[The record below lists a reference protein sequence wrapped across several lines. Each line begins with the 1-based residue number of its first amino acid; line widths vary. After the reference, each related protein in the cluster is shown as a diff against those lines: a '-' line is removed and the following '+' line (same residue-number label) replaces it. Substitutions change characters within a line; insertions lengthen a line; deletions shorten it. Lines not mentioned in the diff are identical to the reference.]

1 LFIEDFCCYSVMVNF
16 DYFCPRYSTRFQ
28 KYQSFTNMKKILSAI
43 ICSLFFTLSAQAQ
56 IVINEIMYNPPE
68 SGTDTL
74 EYIELFNNS
83 NNPVDVSN
91 WTFTQG
97 VDFTFPANTIIPANG
112 YVVVSEN
119 AAYFQ
124 SKFGFLPYEWVG
136 ALTNSPGEDIELTNS
151 NGQVV
156 DYVDYL
162 NTTPWPTGA
171 AGQGAS
177 IVLCDPSSDNSNPAN
192 WQACPT
198 GTVVFINGIQVFA
211 NPGLASGCS
220 DDLQANDD
228 QFSVISGTT
237 GTFGVLANDLVPNP
251 ITSLNI
257 ITPASF
263 GVATVNPNFT
273 ITYTPGAGFCD
284 TDLLRYR
291 VCDGST
297 CDTATVNIDILCYT
311 FYDIEDVTGV
321 NNEGLA
327 DSVDVFVELQ
337 GTVYGGNLRP
347 QGLQFTLINDSNQG
361 IAVFQP
367 TGNFGYTV
375 TERDKVSI
383 RGRVI
388 QFNGLIQIDPDTIIK
403 LSGNNTLV
411 TPLNVPAPVESSES
425 SLIRIN
431 NCRLVDDAEWT
442 TGMGNGGFN
451 IRLVSDNNPQDT
463 ILVRIDN
470 DTETYNAP
478 LPNQPFNITGIGS
491 QFDTDAPFTSGYQL
505 LPRYNNDISTLV
517 SLKDANFSQEVNLA
531 PNPATDWLRVTST
544 VQFDAFRLYNAQG
557 QILQSWNNPELQEN
571 ISVYGLPSG
580 IYFLRFEKD
589 GGAWTT
595 RFVKGGR

>member
-1 LFIEDFCCYSVMVNF
+1 
-16 DYFCPRYSTRFQ
+16 
-28 KYQSFTNMKKILSAI
+28 MKKVLSALV
-43 ICSLFFTLSAQAQ
+43 CSLLFTLSAQAQ

-74 EYIELFNNS
+74 EYVELYNKS
-83 NNPVDVSN
+83 NTPVDVSN
-91 WTFTQG
+91 WLFTQG
-97 VDFTFPANTIIPANG
+97 VEFTFPAGTVIPAG
-112 YVVVSEN
+112 GHVVISEN

-136 ALTNSPGEDIELTNS
+136 ALTNSPGEDIELTDD
-151 NGQVV
+151 NGQVI
-156 DYVDYL
+156 DYVNYM
-162 NTTPWPTGA
+162 NAAPWPAGA

-177 IVLCDPSSDNSNPAN
+177 IVLCDPNSDNADPAN

-198 GTVVFINGIQVFA
+198 ATVFIINGIQVFA

-220 DDLQANDD
+220 DDLKANDD
-228 QFSVISGTT
+228 QFSVISGTS
-237 GTFGVLANDLVPNP
+237 GTLGVLANDLVPNP
-251 ITSLNI
+251 VTSLNI
-257 ITPASF
+257 IGPASF

-284 TDLLRYR
+284 ADVLSYR

-311 FYDIEDVTGV
+311 LSEIEDVTMVG
-321 NNEGLA
+321 NDGAAE
-327 DSVDVFVELQ
+327 SVDNFVELQ
-337 GTVYGGNLRP
+337 ATVYGGNLRP
-347 QGLQFTLINDSNQG
+347 QGLQFTIINDNNQG

-367 TGNFGYTV
+367 VGNFGYTV
-375 TERDKVSI
+375 NEKDKVSI
-383 RGRVI
+383 RGRII

-403 LSGNNTLV
+403 LSGNNLLV
-411 TPLNVPAPVESSES
+411 TPLTVPAPVETTES

-431 NCRLVDDAEWT
+431 NCRLVNDAEWT

-451 IRLVSDNNPQDT
+451 IRLVSDDNPQDT

-491 QFDTDAPFTSGYQL
+491 QFDSDSPFTSGYQL

-517 SLKDANFSQEVNLA
+517 GLKEADFSSEVTLA
-531 PNPATDWLRVTST
+531 PNPASDWLRVNST
-544 VQFDAFRLYNAQG
+544 VPFDALRLYNAQG
-557 QILQSWNNPELQEN
+557 QILQSWNNPDMQEN
-571 ISVYGLPSG
+571 ISVYGLPAG
-580 IYFLRFEKD
+580 IYHLRFEKD
-589 GGAWTT
+589 GGVWTT
-595 RFVKGGR
+595 RFVKSGR